1 MSDRPGRRFSSGVR
15 RVIGA
20 AGTALLVLGL
30 AGGAS
35 SAFAHAS
42 LVASRPQGNR
52 APAGVTRSGSRYVR
66 SSVPVA
72 GPLATAAVPV
82 VAPLRHLRE
91 PDVIVISQHSLPG
104 RAMTAIRRLRGVTA
118 TAWLDAARIHVNGT
132 LVAMIGV
139 DPSSFRSFAAG
150 PSASSNRLWQNVAA
164 GGIVVSYDMGRQDHP
179 PLGDRVHVV
188 GHRAEDL
195 PVGGFATMGIGGID
209 AVVSHQTATSL
220 GLPAGNAIVISAPSA
235 DPAALAA
242 QIKRVVPKR
251 TAVRPLFYTVRV
263 GGISTGGT
271 GVAGGAAVGAS
282 LTRGQLTTMLAAALT
297 RRGLPYV
304 WGAEG
309 PGSFDCSGLVQW
321 SFARAGIVMPRVA
334 ADQARTGPPIPVT
347 EAQPGDLLFW
357 RTDPTAPNYISHV
370 AIYLGHGEMIQ
381 APQPGQNVEVVPLT
395 FGSGFAGIV
404 RVRPRVAGSIAG

>member
-15 RVIGA
+15 RMIAAGGA
-20 AGTALLVLGL
+20 ALLLLGL

-35 SAFAHAS
+35 PLFAHAS
-42 LVASRPQGNR
+42 IVVSPSEGNP
-52 APAGVTRSGSRYVR
+52 APDAVTRSGSRHVP

-72 GPLATAAVPV
+72 RPLATAAVPV

-91 PDVIVISQHSLPG
+91 PDLIVISQHSLTR
-104 RAMTAIRRLRGVTA
+104 RAMTAIRRLPGVTA

-150 PSASSNRLWQNVAA
+150 SAASSNRLWRNVAA
-164 GGIVVSYDMGRQDHP
+164 GAIVVSYEMGKQDHL
-179 PLGDRVHVV
+179 PLSGRVHVV
-188 GHRAEDL
+188 GRRAEDL
-195 PVGGFATMGIGGID
+195 PVGGFATTGIGGID

-235 DPAALAA
+235 DLTALAA

-263 GGISTGGT
+263 GGVSTGGT
-271 GVAGGAAVGAS
+271 GVAGGPAVGAS
-282 LTRGQLTTMLAAALT
+282 LTRGQLTTILSAALS
-297 RRGLPYV
+297 RQGLPYV

-309 PGSFDCSGLVQW
+309 PRSFDCSGLVQW

-334 ADQARTGPPIPVT
+334 ADQARSGPPILVS

-381 APQPGQNVEVVPLT
+381 APQPGQNVEVVPVAL
-395 FGSGFAGIV
+395 GSGFAGVV
-404 RVRPRVAGSIAG
+404 RVRPQVAGSIGG